1 MLFRP
6 EIDTF
11 TMASVQWWAERVDAL
26 LASTEEGCV
35 SLWRLHAD
43 LADDAKRPDALK
55 RADISSMRKY
65 FEKNIVE
72 SIDLAE
78 LEKVRPLLVLFCAGD
93 QGVLASSHCDS
104 RSGNLATYLRH
115 RLTNWGLPK
124 CAKMTSRFF
133 LRYCRR

>member
-1 MLFRP
+1 
-6 EIDTF
+6 
-11 TMASVQWWAERVDAL
+11 MASVQWWAERVDVL

-72 SIDLAE
+72 SIDLVE
-78 LEKVRPLLVLFCAGD
+78 LEKVRSMAAALVAQIQACW
-93 QGVLASSHCDS
+93 
-104 RSGNLATYLRH
+104 LRRTAMH
-115 RLTNWGLPK
+115 ALPAPHFLNCRFTK
-124 CAKMTSRFF
+124 LGWLKSAKMTSPYSPRC
-133 LRYCRR
+133 LRP